1 MISVVW
7 TGERAQVDRIAEIVG
22 LKEWNAYMTTLGNL
36 VIERQ
41 INGKGMF
48 ILYPQPRDT
57 INVYDNG
64 WIDLTR
70 PVAPQ
75 LVVQYTDGT
84 STTLEVT
91 NASI

>member
-41 INGKGMF
+41 VNGKAVEK
-48 ILYPQPRDT
+48 IYPQPRDT
-57 INVYDNG
+57 INVYDDG
-64 WIDLTR
+64 WIDVTYY
-70 PVAPQ
+70 VAPQ
-75 LVVQYTDGT
+75 P
-84 STTLEVT
+84 EV
-91 NASI
+91 